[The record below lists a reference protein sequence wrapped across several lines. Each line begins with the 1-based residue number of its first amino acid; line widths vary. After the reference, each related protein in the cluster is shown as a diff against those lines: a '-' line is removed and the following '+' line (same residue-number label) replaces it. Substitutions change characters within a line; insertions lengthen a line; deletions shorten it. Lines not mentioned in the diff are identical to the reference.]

1 MATGAVPRPSRKAS
15 AVKAS
20 TFRLGAGT
28 LAARGA
34 AVTAPTGG
42 SVIDVESRAAI
53 NALIAR
59 LQALGVIA

>member
-1 MATGAVPRPSRKAS
+1 MATGATKPPARKNS
-15 AVKAS
+15 AVRAS
-20 TFRLGAGT
+20 TFRLGAGA

-42 SVIDVESRAAI
+42 STVDVESRAAI